1 MTEARLPG
9 TEPSDRRFRLAGID
23 DLRMVQALTEAA
35 YAPYTALLG
44 NPPLPV
50 TENYRPRVEAGQVHL
65 AEDAGTVV
73 GLLVLERHPDH
84 AMVYSV
90 AVLPERQGEGHGLAL
105 LRLAEEEARSWG
117 VPELRLYTNAL
128 MERDIGLYAS
138 IGFHETGRRPHPRR
152 PSFTIVDMSR
162 PLVRTG
168 AG

>member
-1 MTEARLPG
+1 M
-9 TEPSDRRFRLAGID
+9 
-23 DLRMVQALTEAA
+23 
-35 YAPYTALLG
+35 
-44 NPPLPV
+44 
-50 TENYRPRVEAGQVHL
+50 
-65 AEDAGTVV
+65 